1 MKVLGPI
8 VNGDNMMIGAN
19 AVMIKDAPFGSVQ
32 GGAYE
37 MSRSGTEGGRR
48 LSVLFTSA
56 IDFNSNSSLGI
67 SAKVMSQAK
76 ASEEAGHDVYIS
88 KDYGL
93 ETRIERPSSGEVVAS
108 HVRKTAGDRRSKYA
122 FLITFSARSRNSFE
136 AMGLSLRWS
145 FPPSPL
151 RWKGMRAIKG
161 FSNRASI

>member
-108 HVRKTAGDRRSKYA
+108 HVRKTA
-122 FLITFSARSRNSFE
+122 
-136 AMGLSLRWS
+136 
-145 FPPSPL
+145 
-151 RWKGMRAIKG
+151 
-161 FSNRASI
+161 